1 VSLCLIYKGAVQ
13 DRRITRTH

>member
-1 VSLCLIYKGAVQ
+1 LIYKGAVQ